1 MDTAAAIELHFRLAT
16 AEDIPRLTEIV
27 NAAFV
32 VESFME
38 GTRTNAEQMAEEMAS
53 GSVLVALDSEERI
66 CGTLY
71 FEPRERCGYL
81 GMLAVAPEAQRRGVA
96 NSLVDEAYRRLREAG
111 CQAVEI
117 VVLSLRNDL
126 MPLYH
131 RWGFVETGPVVFDP
145 GRGIKPGFAVYG
157 IRMER
162 AL

>member
-1 MDTAAAIELHFRLAT
+1 MNAAVAVELHFRLAT
-16 AEDIPRLTEIV
+16 PEDIPRLTEIV
-27 NAAFV
+27 NAAFT
-32 VESFME
+32 VETFME
-38 GTRTNAEQMAEEMAS
+38 GTRTNAEQMAEEMAT
-53 GSVLVALDSEERI
+53 GSILVALDQQERI

-81 GMLAVAPEAQRRGVA
+81 GMLAVAPEAQKMGVA
-96 NSLVDEAYRRLREAG
+96 RNLTEEAYRRLREAG